1 MPAYRRLHAPH
12 PRLRDIVNCYFVE
25 VGRAGPMLYPATPSA
40 SITVFASGASVHTN
54 GIAHA
59 ETLMCRPQRSAV
71 WATLLP
77 GTTYVSV
84 VFRPGQIRRVMP
96 RGASAAYDDGSPLD
110 AVFPRAAVRAL
121 VDGMRGA
128 PTLGHAV
135 AALEDWLMAQAH
147 VAEEFDAGGILLPP
161 ACVDVPRE
169 ALAAQFSRSPRQLER
184 LFIDTFGAS
193 QREMR
198 SLLRYARTLSR
209 LIAADFALPAL
220 SDMAIDCGY
229 YDHAQMTR
237 AFRRYAGMAPV
248 QLAAAVRDAR
258 QASMTMYR
266 YELADKRIL
275 LDA

>member
-25 VGRAGPMLYPATPSA
+25 VARAGPMLYPATPSA
-40 SITVFASGASVHTN
+40 SITVFASGASVHP
-54 GIAHA
+54 GGVAHT

-96 RGASAAYDDGSPLD
+96 RGATAAYDDGSPLE
-110 AVFPRAAVRAL
+110 AVFARAAVRAL
-121 VDGMRGA
+121 VDSVRRA
-128 PTLGHAV
+128 PTLDRAV
-135 AALEDWLMAQAH
+135 AALEDWLTMQAH
-147 VAEEFDAGGILLPP
+147 VAEERGGGGIRLPP
-161 ACVDVPRE
+161 ACVDAPRD
-169 ALAAQFSRSPRQLER
+169 ALAAQLGRGPRQLER
-184 LFIDTFGAS
+184 LFVDTFGAS
-193 QREMR
+193 QRDMR

-209 LIAADFALPAL
+209 LIAADFSLPAL
-220 SDMAIDCGY
+220 SGMAIDCGY

-237 AFRRYAGMAPV
+237 HFRRYAGMAPV
-248 QLAAAVRDAR
+248 QLAAAVRDAP
-258 QASMTMYR
+258 QASMAMYR
-266 YELADKRIL
+266 YEHADKRIL